1 MVTSADFRALVRADA
16 ASVRERQETD
26 TIDVVDEIRHFVK
39 TNNPEAGDV
48 AAKMRLLDSMLAE
61 MGYEV

>member
-16 ASVRERQETD
+16 TSVRERQETD

-39 TNNPEAGDV
+39 TNNPEEGDV
-48 AAKMRLLDSMLAE
+48 AAKMGLLDTMLAE